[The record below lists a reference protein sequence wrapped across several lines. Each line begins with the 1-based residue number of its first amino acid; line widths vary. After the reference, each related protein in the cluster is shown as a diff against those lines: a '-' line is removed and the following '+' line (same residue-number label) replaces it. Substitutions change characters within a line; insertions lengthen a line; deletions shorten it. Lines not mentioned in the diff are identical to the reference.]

1 MSRLLPE
8 GWLDSWMSFGL
19 RAAAGADIE
28 GLLELWLVAA
38 ENDSRPAD
46 TRETVE
52 ALLRRDPA
60 AVILAEHDGELAG
73 SVIAGWDGWRA
84 HLYRLAVRP
93 AWRRRGVGT
102 ALLGAAEQRFRSL
115 GAARIDAMVLDRN
128 DLGQA
133 LWQAA
138 GYRRQADWRRWVKE
152 LQKGHGQMG
161 EEPL

>member
-1 MSRLLPE
+1 MLRA
-8 GWLDSWMSFGL
+8 GWLDGRMPFDF
-19 RAAAGADIE
+19 RAAAAADIE
-28 GLLELWLVAA
+28 ALLGLWLEAA

-46 TRETVE
+46 TRDAVE

-60 AVILAEHDGELAG
+60 AVILAEHGGELAG

-93 AWRRRGVGT
+93 AWRRQGVGT
-102 ALLGAAEQRFRSL
+102 ALLTAAEQRFRSL
-115 GAARIDAMVLDRN
+115 GAARIDAMVLDHN

-133 LWQAA
+133 LWRAA

-152 LQKGHGQMG
+152 LG
-161 EEPL
+161 